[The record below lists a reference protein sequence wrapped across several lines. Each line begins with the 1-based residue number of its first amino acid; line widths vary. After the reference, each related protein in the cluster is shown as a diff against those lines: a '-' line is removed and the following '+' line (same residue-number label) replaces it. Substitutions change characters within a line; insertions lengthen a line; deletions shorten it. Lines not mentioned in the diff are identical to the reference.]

1 MTIAKLIEVLT
12 ALTSAGAVDE
22 DIDVIVSIPD
32 ENLTGENEYNV
43 IGVTVNDNGNV
54 TLNGWKKRIV
64 MR

>member
-32 ENLTGENEYNV
+32 EILAGENEYNV

-54 TLNGWKKRIV
+54 TLNGWEIEL
-64 MR
+64 

>member
-54 TLNGWKKRIV
+54 TLNGWEIEL
-64 MR
+64 

>member
-32 ENLTGENEYNV
+32 EDLAGENEYKV

-54 TLNGWKKRIV
+54 TLNGWEIEL
-64 MR
+64 

>member
-22 DIDVIVSIPD
+22 DINIIVSIPD
-32 ENLTGENEYNV
+32 EDLAGENEYNV

-54 TLNGWKKRIV
+54 TLNGWEIEL
-64 MR
+64 

>member
-1 MTIAKLIEVLT
+1 MTIARLIEVLT

-32 ENLTGENEYNV
+32 ENLAGENEYNV

-54 TLNGWKKRIV
+54 TLNGWEIEL
-64 MR
+64 